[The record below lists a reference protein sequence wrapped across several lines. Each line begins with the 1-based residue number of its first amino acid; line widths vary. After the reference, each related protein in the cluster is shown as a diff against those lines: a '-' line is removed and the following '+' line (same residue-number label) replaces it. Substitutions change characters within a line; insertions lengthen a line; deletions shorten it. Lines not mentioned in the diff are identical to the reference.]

1 MSTAQEAFEKIKS
14 ALDMTTPGLSEK
26 VTQETDLIKDD
37 ILDSLDL
44 MNFMFE
50 LEELH
55 GSKLEQVTETF
66 DDYRV
71 TTLIG
76 FMTDG

>member
-1 MSTAQEAFEKIKS
+1 MTTRDEAFAKIKE

-26 VTQETDLIKDD
+26 VTMETHLIESD

-55 GSKLEQVTETF
+55 GSKITEISETF

-71 TTLIG
+71 STLVG
-76 FMTDG
+76 FMASA

>member
-1 MSTAQEAFEKIKS
+1 MSTRDAAFDKIKE
-14 ALDMTTPGLSEK
+14 ALDLTSPGLSQK
-26 VTQETDLIKDD
+26 VTMETHLVEED

-55 GSKLEQVTETF
+55 GSKIEEISETF

-71 TTLIG
+71 ATLVG
-76 FMTDG
+76 FMASA

>member
-1 MSTAQEAFEKIKS
+1 MTEAE
-14 ALDMTTPGLSEK
+14 ALNMVKEALNTVTPGIGDN
-26 VTQETDLIKDD
+26 VTAETDLKGEE

-50 LEELH
+50 LEHLN
-55 GSKLEQVTETF
+55 GSSIEEVTETF

-71 TTLIG
+71 ATLIG
-76 FMTDG
+76 FLAK

>member
-1 MSTAQEAFEKIKS
+1 MTTRDEAFAKIKT

-26 VTQETDLIKDD
+26 VTVETHLVEDD

-55 GSKLEQVTETF
+55 GSKIDEISETF

-71 TTLIG
+71 ETLIG
-76 FMTDG
+76 FMVKS

>member
-1 MSTAQEAFEKIKS
+1 MTTRDEAFAKIKE

-26 VTQETDLIKDD
+26 VTMETHLIEAD

-55 GSKLEQVTETF
+55 GSKIEEISETF

-71 TTLIG
+71 STLVG
-76 FMTDG
+76 FMASA

>member
-1 MSTAQEAFEKIKS
+1 MSNEDALKHIKEALELASPGS
-14 ALDMTTPGLSEK
+14 AEK
-26 VTQETDLIKDD
+26 VSADTHLVDDD

-50 LEELH
+50 LEEIH
-55 GSKLEQVTETF
+55 GSKIEQVTETF

-71 TTLIG
+71 STLVSFISG
-76 FMTDG
+76 